1 MSSKKKL
8 AIATAGVL
16 VVAAGAAWYGGNKLA
31 QGKVEEELKAFLVKN
46 DLQDNVF
53 WESLDANVSGTGSMS
68 NVKLV
73 NKQNPAHY
81 FTFSKVI
88 LNDLENTEKV
98 QKIDISFEGFAD
110 ETGKSPIGKVSDN
123 RLADLGYTELPKV
136 NGSLKVSFDSS
147 TDRSMYE
154 ISIDQPELVSFGVK
168 LDANKIGGLLEQV
181 RANSQAIQQNPM
193 AVLPFLAPVSI
204 NSLSFNIDDKGLV
217 KRVIAKEKGAAL
229 GEAPTPAQNAT
240 YEAKMLQQKEA
251 CMKQGAIV
259 FGVNKTEASCDAI
272 YKYVTNQKDS
282 LSFAMNPTPPF
293 ELMSVFQLLSGAGVA
308 NANQLFQNLNI
319 ELKN

>member
-31 QGKVEEELKAFLVKN
+31 QGKVEEELKAFLVQN
-46 DLQDNVF
+46 NLQDNVF
-53 WESLDANVSGTGSMS
+53 WESLEANVSGTGSMT
-68 NVKLV
+68 NVKIV
-73 NKQNPAHY
+73 DKQNPAHY
-81 FTFSKVI
+81 YTFRKVVLKDI
-88 LNDLENTEKV
+88 ENTEKV
-98 QKIDISFEGFAD
+98 QKIDISFQGFAD
-110 ETGKSPIGKVSDN
+110 ETGNSPIGKVSAN

-154 ISIDQPELVSFGVK
+154 ISIDQPELASFGVK

-229 GEAPTPAQNAT
+229 GDAPTPAQNAT

-251 CMKQGAIV
+251 CMKQAAIV

-293 ELMSVFQLLSGAGVA
+293 ELMSVLQLLSGAGVA

>member
-46 DLQDNVF
+46 NLQDNVL

-68 NVKLV
+68 NVKIID
-73 NKQNPAHY
+73 KQNPAHY
-81 FTFSKVI
+81 FTFRKVI
-88 LNDLENTEKV
+88 LNDLENTDKV
-98 QKIDISFEGFAD
+98 QKIDISFQGFAD
-110 ETGKSPIGKVSDN
+110 ETGKSPIGKVSDS
-123 RLADLGYTELPKV
+123 RLADLGYTELPEV
-136 NGSLKVSFDSS
+136 NGSLKVSLDSS
-147 TDRSMYE
+147 TDRSSYE
-154 ISIDQPELVSFGVK
+154 ISIDQPEVANFGVK
-168 LDANKIGGLLEQV
+168 LDANKIAGLLEQV
-181 RANSQAIQQNPM
+181 RTNAEAVQQNPM

-217 KRVIAKEKGAAL
+217 KRVIAKEKGVAF
-229 GEAPTPAQNAT
+229 GEQPTPAQDAT

-251 CMKQGAIV
+251 CMKQGAVV
-259 FGVNKTEASCDAI
+259 FGENKTEASCDAV
-272 YKYVTNQKDS
+272 YKYVTNQKNS
-282 LSFAMNPTPPF
+282 LSFAMNPNPPF
-293 ELMSVFQLLSGAGVA
+293 EIMSVVQLLSGRGGA
-308 NANQLFQNLNI
+308 NLNQLFQNLNI